1 MSEYIGQNT
10 LFVGILGVKLGIF
23 KEKAHYIDHPDVQSI
38 SSSFEL
44 VRN

>member
-1 MSEYIGQNT
+1 VNIWGKNT

-23 KEKAHYIDHPDVQSI
+23 KENPHYIDHPDVQFI